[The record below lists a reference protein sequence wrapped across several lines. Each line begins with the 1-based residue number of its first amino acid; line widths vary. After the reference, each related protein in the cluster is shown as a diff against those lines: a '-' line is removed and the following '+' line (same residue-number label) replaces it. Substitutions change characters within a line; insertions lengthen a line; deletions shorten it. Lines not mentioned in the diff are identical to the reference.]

1 MSENLNKTTKIKI
14 EFASWL
20 GKAALEIDAE
30 TTKEAVEKA
39 AALAKL
45 MEAVK

>member
-1 MSENLNKTTKIKI
+1 MEEKLNKTTKIKI

-30 TTKEAVEKA
+30 NNQRSR
-39 AALAKL
+39 
-45 MEAVK
+45 